1 MINNQQN
8 MEYNLKCIPRY
19 NDIVNR
25 KVARYVKRQRKI
37 WKYYFDRINI
47 PVQEGGIYTS
57 HATIERTWYSYCVW
71 EIKNVPRIKTIVEKH
86 TMVIKNKINA
96 YMSILSKAPVCDV
109 IDYNIMLR
117 IIEYILRN

>member
-1 MINNQQN
+1 
-8 MEYNLKCIPRY
+8 MEYNLKGIPRY

-37 WKYYFDRINI
+37 WKYYFDRMHLDVEN
-47 PVQEGGIYTS
+47 GGMYIAD
-57 HATIERTWYSYCVW
+57 ATIEQTWYSYCIW
-71 EIKNVPRIKTIVEKH
+71 EIKNMPRVNTIVKKH

-109 IDYNIMLR
+109 IDYNIMLL